1 MTRLPFLD
9 ALDERAQAGL
19 RDRAVARSWPAG
31 ATLFHE
37 GDEADHVLV
46 VTSGLVKAV
55 AVSDEGQT
63 TALALRGPGE
73 ILGELAAVDGGTRS
87 ASVVAIEAV
96 EALNIP
102 SAAFREFLR
111 DQPGAALALL
121 AGVADRLRDASR
133 RQAEFGTLDA
143 TARVARMLAELG
155 DTYGEP
161 VADGL
166 RIDIVSQDELAS
178 LCGASREAVAR
189 ALRTLRDDDVIRTGR
204 RTVTISDV
212 DRLRRWPD
220 R

>member
-1 MTRLPFLD
+1 MPSPPFLD
-9 ALDERAQAGL
+9 ALDERSRAGL
-19 RDRAVARSWPAG
+19 QERATARSWPAG

-37 GDEADHVLV
+37 GDEADRVLIL
-46 VTSGLVKAV
+46 TSGLVKAV
-55 AVSDEGQT
+55 AVSDDGQT
-63 TALALRGPGE
+63 TALALRGPGQ

-96 EALNIP
+96 EALSIP
-102 SAAFREFLR
+102 VAAFREFLR

-121 AGVADRLRDASR
+121 AGVADRLRNASR

-166 RIDIVSQDELAS
+166 RIELVSQDELAS

-189 ALRTLRDDDVIRTGR
+189 ALRTLRDDDVVRTGR

-212 DRLRRWPD
+212 GRLRRWPE

>member
-1 MTRLPFLD
+1 MTVPPFLD
-9 ALDERAQAGL
+9 ALDGRAQAAV
-19 RDRAVARSWPAG
+19 RDRAVVRSWPAG

-46 VTSGLVKAV
+46 LTSGLVKAV
-55 AVSDEGQT
+55 AVSDDGQT
-63 TALALRGPGE
+63 TALALRGSGE
-73 ILGELAAVDGGTRS
+73 VLGELAAVDGGTRS
-87 ASVVAIEAV
+87 ASVVAIEDV
-96 EALNIP
+96 EALSIP
-102 SAAFREFLR
+102 IGAFRDLLR

-143 TARVARMLAELG
+143 TARVARVLSELG
-155 DTYGEP
+155 DAYGEP

-166 RIDIVSQDELAS
+166 RIGLVSQDELAS

-189 ALRTLRDDDVIRTGR
+189 ALRTLRSGDLVRTGR

-220 R
+220 G